1 MPRATKGILVQCDPS
16 IKAIIM
22 KIDSETHDYVME
34 DLDEY
39 TLLVSPKRLNALKA
53 RLELVR
59 Y

>member
-39 TLLVSPKRLNALKA
+39 TLLVSPKRLTALKA